1 MTMLLWFILSAGAVI
16 FSILVLLGMV
26 LWFIESE
33 SED

>member
-26 LWFIESE
+26 LWFMKE
-33 SED
+33 EDED